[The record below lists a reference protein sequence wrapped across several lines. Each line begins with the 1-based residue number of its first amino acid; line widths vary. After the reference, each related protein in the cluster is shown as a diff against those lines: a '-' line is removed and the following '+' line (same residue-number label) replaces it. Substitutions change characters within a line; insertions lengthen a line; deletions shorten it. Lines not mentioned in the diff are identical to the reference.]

1 MPARPPIQSADPGER
16 RRVLALIAGATLL
29 GAAVF
34 SRFDDIAQ
42 WVIADPA
49 HAVMRSNLLIATLLI
64 PAGVMLF
71 ASRRLWR
78 VGDQTRRAQRYP
90 PPGQK
95 VIRDTAILEGPA
107 AERRGRQLQ
116 WVSWLLAACALLP
129 PPMLWWLVWRIAGTA
144 AG

>member
-1 MPARPPIQSADPGER
+1 MRASLPIQPADPGER
-16 RRVLALIAGATLL
+16 RRVLALLTGATLL

-49 HAVMRSNLLIATLLI
+49 HAVMRINLLIGTLLI
-64 PAGVMLF
+64 PASVMIF
-71 ASRRLWR
+71 AGRRLWR
-78 VGDQTRRAQRYP
+78 VGEETLRAQRYP

-107 AERRGRQLQ
+107 ARRRARQLQ
-116 WVSWLLAACALLP
+116 WLSGLLVFCALLP
-129 PPMLWWLVWRIAGTA
+129 PPMLWWLVWRIAETA

>member
-1 MPARPPIQSADPGER
+1 MSAKAPIQPADPAER
-16 RRVLALIAGATLL
+16 RRVLALLAGATLL

-34 SRFDDIAQ
+34 SRFDDIAR

-49 HAVMRSNLLIATLLI
+49 HAVMRINLLIGTLLI
-64 PAGVMLF
+64 PASVMIF

-78 VGDQTRRAQRYP
+78 VGDQTLRAQRYP

-107 AERRGRQLQ
+107 AKRRGRQLQ
-116 WVSWLLAACALLP
+116 WLSWVLVTCALLP

>member
-1 MPARPPIQSADPGER
+1 MTARSPIQPADPGER
-16 RRVLALIAGATLL
+16 RRVLVLLAGATLL
-29 GAAVF
+29 GAAFF

-42 WVIADPA
+42 WVIDDPA
-49 HAVMRSNLLIATLLI
+49 HAVMRTNLLIATLLI
-64 PAGVMLF
+64 PASVMIF

-78 VGDQTRRAQRYP
+78 VGDETLRAQRYP

-107 AERRGRQLQ
+107 ARRRGRQLQ
-116 WVSWLLAACALLP
+116 WSSWLLVACALLP
-129 PPMLWWLVWRIAGTA
+129 PPMLWWLVWRITGTA

>member
-1 MPARPPIQSADPGER
+1 MQAADPGER
-16 RRVLALIAGATLL
+16 RRVIALIAAVTLA

-49 HAVMRSNLLIATLLI
+49 HAVMRINLLIATLLV

-71 ASRRLWR
+71 VSRRLWR
-78 VGDQTRRAQRYP
+78 VGVRTLRAQRYP

-95 VIRDTAILEGPA
+95 VIRETAILEGSA
-107 AERRGRQLQ
+107 AKRRGRQLQ
-116 WVSWLLAACALLP
+116 WVSWVLAACALLP
-129 PPMLWWLVWRIAGTA
+129 PPMLWWLAWRIAGSAT
-144 AG
+144 G